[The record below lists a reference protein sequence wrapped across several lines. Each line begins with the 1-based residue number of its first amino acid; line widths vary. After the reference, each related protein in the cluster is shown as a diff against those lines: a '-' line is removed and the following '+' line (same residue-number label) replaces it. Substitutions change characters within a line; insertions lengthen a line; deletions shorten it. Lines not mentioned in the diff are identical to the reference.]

1 MVALARALQRNP
13 HTLQPMAAL
22 RTLACGGKWLVGTA
36 ASRSS
41 SAAAFADAILAL
53 CEGQTRAQLHPWLNK
68 LTVAEAPPVGW
79 LELSM
84 DRDTQ
89 RAIKDALVRHSW
101 REHTLVVNHI
111 QQPHHFHAGGF
122 VSIVREHLELVV
134 ARDEHKPR
142 KLRVHMCED

>member
-41 SAAAFADAILAL
+41 SAAAFADAILSL

-79 LELSM
+79 LHLSM

-89 RAIKDALVRHSW
+89 RAIVDALVHHSW
-101 REHTLVVNHI
+101 REHTLAVNHI
-111 QQPHHFHAGGF
+111 
-122 VSIVREHLELVV
+122 
-134 ARDEHKPR
+134 
-142 KLRVHMCED
+142 